1 MPLYDNVLNLVSGEI
16 QNQKGLASIEQMKAE
31 TALRMAAG
39 QQLQQQMKISNAT
52 HALMLADAA
61 AQQNAPQPPVAAA
74 TADTPALP
82 FADEYNAVKDNL
94 ATAKRMQAIAR
105 RAGDSAGME
114 KWNDNVRESSNN
126 LATVGEKQYAEVQK
140 QLQQKANIA
149 AGVND
154 QESLNNASAA
164 IGQQFGPQAKAKF
177 DAAFMDPTAGI
188 PVYNA
193 AAQKK
198 LNTMSTQFTDASKQ
212 ASEKL
217 ALMQYQRQIAEDKQR
232 VKHQTAQ
239 EKHATQEESLQR
251 EGLAVRRSAIS
262 AANTRQDKALEAAGL
277 RVDTKVLGD
286 FSKQVEGVSKQYKLP
301 EFQHSN
307 DVASRVE
314 TLLKDPAQGYE
325 AVTTA
330 NARQLVEQFRLSADN
345 YQRLVGSKYGDV
357 QINKMNS
364 TLDKLEKFTMTIG
377 EGDKLLAK
385 DVMLSTTKAIK
396 DLYIDQNIAAAKK
409 ELRLADTLKRRGQ
422 DPTLI
427 TYNADIPALEKAG
440 MAKKVTIDG
449 KQFLAFGPNKEDI
462 YAMPAAPE
470 RKVIP
475 VETDVGAQ

>member
-31 TALRMAAG
+31 TALRLAQG
-39 QQLQQQMKISNAT
+39 QQTQQQMEISNAT
-52 HALMLADAA
+52 RALMLADAA
-61 AQQNAPQPPVAAA
+61 AQQNAPQSPVAAT

-114 KWNDNVRESSNN
+114 KWNDNVREASNN
-126 LATVGEKQYAEVQK
+126 LGTIGEKQYAEVQK

-217 ALMQYQRQIAEDKQR
+217 ALMQYRRQIAEDEQR

-239 EKHATQEESLQR
+239 ETHATRGEELAR
-251 EGLAVRRSAIS
+251 EGLTSREKDRALSRDLQIGNHADLQTQRAQT
-262 AANTRQDKALEAAGL
+262 AARQIQNAYTAESKDFETKRDYFTTTAEYMRNPDGTPKPQAAHTPTGDQALADAYIAMIHPNYRGTIYELKNIDQLAGVPARIWQGIKTIAGGKELPGNIAEEMFATMSNQMRTINSSQQKKEASYMEQIRQLPEGKVDPKVWIRKKSIGDDTPTAAAPAGL
-277 RVDTKVLGD
+277 PAKADLETGKV
-286 FSKQVEGVSKQYKLP
+286 YPLP
-301 EFQHSN
+301 N
-307 DVASRVE
+307 
-314 TLLKDPAQGYE
+314 
-325 AVTTA
+325 
-330 NARQLVEQFRLSADN
+330 
-345 YQRLVGSKYGDV
+345 
-357 QINKMNS
+357 
-364 TLDKLEKFTMTIG
+364 
-377 EGDKLLAK
+377 
-385 DVMLSTTKAIK
+385 
-396 DLYIDQNIAAAKK
+396 
-409 ELRLADTLKRRGQ
+409 
-422 DPTLI
+422 
-427 TYNADIPALEKAG
+427 
-440 MAKKVTIDG
+440 G
-449 KQFLAFGPNKEDI
+449 KQGKWNGSGFI
-462 YAMPAAPE
+462 
-470 RKVIP
+470 I
-475 VETDVGAQ
+475 Q